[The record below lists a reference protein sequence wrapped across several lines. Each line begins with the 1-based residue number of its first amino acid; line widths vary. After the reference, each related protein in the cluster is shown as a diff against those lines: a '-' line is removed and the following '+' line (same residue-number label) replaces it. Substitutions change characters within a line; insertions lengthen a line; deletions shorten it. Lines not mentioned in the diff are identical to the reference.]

1 MLSFPIYLLNFIIVR
16 EGREDGFE
24 EKVIADKAF
33 SPVQY

>member
-1 MLSFPIYLLNFIIVR
+1 MEGLNFIIVR

-33 SPVQY
+33 SPVQH